1 MTEEVITNYF
11 TNACHY
17 CESPKEKRIDVSL
30 EMIENKVKI
39 LVFNT
44 GKNIPEECFGRLWE
58 KFYKIDKAR
67 TREYGG
73 SGVGLSIVKAICE
86 ALNQEYGVYNVE
98 DGVVFWFTV
107 DAIGSLPTE

>member
-1 MTEEVITNYF
+1 MRVAIVG
-11 TNACHY
+11 A
-17 CESPKEKRIDVSL
+17 
-30 EMIENKVKI
+30 
-39 LVFNT
+39 
-44 GKNIPEECFGRLWE
+44 
-58 KFYKIDKAR
+58 
-67 TREYGG
+67 